1 MSDEVRFTHI
11 QSGPALEEVRQL
23 FLEYA
28 RSLNFDLCF
37 QNFDKELESLPG
49 LYREPEGRIVLCEMN
64 GEAAG
69 CVALKMLEP
78 GICEMKRLFVRP
90 KYRGKGLGLKLAQH
104 IITEARSIGYSAM
117 RLDTIKGTMDN
128 AIALYSSLGFVE
140 IPAYYL
146 NPIPNAFYMELK
158 L

>member
-1 MSDEVRFTHI
+1 MSDEIRLTHI
-11 QSGPALEEVRQL
+11 QSGPALEEIRRL

-49 LYREPEGRIVLCEMN
+49 VYAAPAGRLVLCEVN

-69 CVALKMLEP
+69 CVALKVLEP

-90 KYRGKGLGLKLAQH
+90 KYRGKGLGVTLAQH
-104 IITEARSIGYSAM
+104 IVAEGRSLGYSAM
-117 RLDTIKGTMDN
+117 RLDTIRGMMDN

-140 IPAYYL
+140 IPPYYA